1 MRFSVALLGLAL
13 SGALCTSALAA
24 ATPSPVPKLENHIV
38 PGAFLGTPKPTVS
51 TLTLAGQSPITLPNV
66 QMNGSEG
73 GGAPG
78 AGGGHSTSV
87 AITFTLS
94 VPSQSTQA
102 GQLEL
107 WCDTNKAF
115 TSAQLWMPAVS
126 TLYKLTNVKIAT
138 YKENVSGSS
147 GTVQFT
153 LSYTGMDVQLQK

>member
-1 MRFSVALLGLAL
+1 MILSLAL
-13 SGALCTSALAA
+13 SGALTSAALAA
-24 ATPSPVPKLENHIV
+24 ATPTPGPKIDTNIIRINPGIV
-38 PGAFLGTPKPTVS
+38 LGTPKPSVS
-51 TLTLAGQSPITLPNV
+51 TLTLVGQSPITLPNV
-66 QMNGSEG
+66 QMNGSDS
-73 GGAPG
+73 G
-78 AGGGHSTSV
+78 AGSNGAGAHASSV
-87 AITFTLS
+87 AITFTLN
-94 VPSQSTQA
+94 VPAQSTQA